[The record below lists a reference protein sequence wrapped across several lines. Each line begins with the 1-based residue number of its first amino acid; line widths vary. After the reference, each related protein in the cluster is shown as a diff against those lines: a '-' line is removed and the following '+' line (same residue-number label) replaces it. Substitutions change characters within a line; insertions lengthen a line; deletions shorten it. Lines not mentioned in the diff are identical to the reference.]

1 MDAQQI
7 YPLQGRR
14 ENCKLIHGWLSY
26 SAFVYV
32 IGFCAQILF
41 SARLLVQWIQS
52 EKVKKVLTPTLFWE
66 LSLLASFLMFLYGWL
81 RDDFVI
87 MLGQSITYFIYIRN
101 MQLQG
106 TWSKLPKVIQGFL
119 WLFPVMILYYFYN
132 NNKIDIDLLFKN
144 ENIPLTLLLWG
155 SIGQI
160 LFTFRFIYQW
170 IYSERHKES
179 HLPFGFWLLSLV
191 GSLMLVTYAIFRKDP
206 VLLLGQGFGFII
218 YSRNIL
224 IGWRDK

>member
-1 MDAQQI
+1 
-7 YPLQGRR
+7 
-14 ENCKLIHGWLSY
+14 
-26 SAFVYV
+26 
-32 IGFCAQILF
+32 
-41 SARLLVQWIQS
+41 
-52 EKVKKVLTPTLFWE
+52 
-66 LSLLASFLMFLYGWL
+66 
-81 RDDFVI
+81 
-87 MLGQSITYFIYIRN
+87 

-106 TWSKLPKVIQGFL
+106 TWTKLPRLLQVFL
-119 WLFPVMILYYFYN
+119 WLFPFMVLYYFYN

-144 ENIPLTLLLWG
+144 ENIPLTLLIWG
-155 SIGQI
+155 SVGQI

-179 HLPFGFWLLSLV
+179 HLPFGFWLLSLL

-224 IGWRDK
+224 IGWRDKKDD

>member
-1 MDAQQI
+1 MT
-7 YPLQGRR
+7 
-14 ENCKLIHGWLSY
+14 HGWLSY

-32 IGFCAQILF
+32 IGFSAQILF

-66 LSLLASFLMFLYGWL
+66 LSLMASFLMFLYGLL

-106 TWSKLPKVIQGFL
+106 TWTKLHKAIQILLWVFPFL
-119 WLFPVMILYYFYN
+119 IIYYFYN

-144 ENIPLTLLLWG
+144 ENIPFSLLVWG
-155 SIGQI
+155 SAGQI

-170 IYSERHKES
+170 IYSERQKES
-179 HLPFGFWLLSLV
+179 HLPFGFWLISLV
-191 GSLMLVTYAIFRKDP
+191 GSFMLISYAIFRKDP
-206 VLLLGQGFGFII
+206 VLLLGQGFGFVI
-218 YSRNIL
+218 YSRNII
-224 IGWRDK
+224 IGKRDKKDD

>member
-1 MDAQQI
+1 MT
-7 YPLQGRR
+7 
-14 ENCKLIHGWLSY
+14 HGWLSY

-32 IGFCAQILF
+32 IGLSAQVLF

-52 EKVKKVLTPTLFWE
+52 EKVKKVLTPTLFWK

-87 MLGQSITYFIYIRN
+87 MFGQSITYFIYIRN

-106 TWSKLPKVIQGFL
+106 TWEKLHKTIQAIL
-119 WLFPVMILYYFYN
+119 WLFPFVILYYFHN
-132 NNKIDIDLLFKN
+132 NNRIDIDLLFRN
-144 ENIPLTLLLWG
+144 QQIPLSLLIWG

-160 LFTFRFIYQW
+160 IFTLRFVYQW
-170 IYSERHKES
+170 VYSERQKES
-179 HLPFGFWLLSLV
+179 HLPFGFWLLSLI
-191 GSLMLVTYAIFRKDP
+191 GSFMLISYAIYRKDP

-224 IGWRDK
+224 IGWRGK